1 MSDYKNFFTWKEKRA
16 IQATREAFYIEANF
30 IKAQN
35 MAQTWNTV
43 NTAPIMVVTFIETGI

>member
-43 NTAPIMVVTFIETGI
+43 NTAPIMVVTFNETGI